1 MACAQKCVDL
11 LVTERH
17 RKCMQTSSLNEIRD
31 RIDNGPIAPMMI
43 VVIGIGFLLNMVDGF
58 DVVAMSV
65 AGPSIT
71 MDWGITDVEK
81 GWVLSSALI
90 GMAIGAAVLAP
101 YSDIFGRRIMILS
114 ATALIGVSMV
124 ATGFIPQSVSV
135 LIVLRAI
142 SGLGIG
148 VIFASGATIAAEIAP
163 ERYRNLAVTTV
174 VMGYPFGA
182 MIVGPVAQM
191 VIPMQGWEMLFV
203 YGGAATLILGV
214 LFYFILPESVEFL
227 ASRQTGTAEDLARVN
242 SVLRRI
248 KRRPLDALIPDAN
261 DEMSS
266 GRVTSLFRES
276 YAANTLT
283 VWAVYFLGFLTLYF
297 LLSWIPSLFV
307 DAGFSRR
314 EGIAALTQFNLGG
327 VLGILTIG
335 LLTTRFKLSKP
346 IAVFFLGS
354 VACLLF
360 LYAAR
365 IETLIILNAA
375 ILVVG
380 FLLQGAFTAMYALA
394 ARIYPTEIRATGIG
408 WAAGLGR
415 IGAIV
420 SPIVAGYLAGAG
432 WDLYMLSLL
441 FAVPLIVAGV
451 FVLRFRV

>member
-1 MACAQKCVDL
+1 
-11 LVTERH
+11 
-17 RKCMQTSSLNEIRD
+17 MQPSSIQEIRD
-31 RIDNGPIAPMMI
+31 RIDNGPIAPMML

-65 AGPSIT
+65 AGPSLST
-71 MDWGITDVEK
+71 DWGVTDAEK
-81 GWVLSSALI
+81 GWILSAALI
-90 GMAIGAAVLAP
+90 GMAVGAAILAP
-101 YSDIFGRRIMILS
+101 YSDVFGRRIMILA
-114 ATALIGVSMV
+114 ATALIGISMV
-124 ATGFIPQSVSV
+124 ATGFIPQSVSM

-148 VIFASGATIAAEIAP
+148 VIFASGATIAAEFAP

-182 MIVGPVAQM
+182 MLVGPVAQL
-191 VIPMQGWEMLFV
+191 VIPAQGWEMLFV
-203 YGGAATLILGV
+203 YGGAATLVLGI
-214 LFYFILPESVEFL
+214 LFYFVLPESVEFL
-227 ASRQTGTAEDLARVN
+227 ASKQTGTAADLAKVN
-242 SVLRRI
+242 AVLQKI
-248 KRRPLDALIPDAN
+248 KRRPLDTLVSEAN
-261 DEMSS
+261 AEMSS
-266 GRVTSLFRES
+266 GRVTSLFRDQH
-276 YAANTLT
+276 AKNTLA
-283 VWAVYFLGFLTLYF
+283 VWGVYFLGFLTLYF

-335 LLTTRFKLSKP
+335 LLTTKFKLAKP
-346 IAVFFLGS
+346 IALFFAAS
-354 VACLLF
+354 AACLLA

-365 IETLIILNAA
+365 IQTLVVLNMA
-375 ILVVG
+375 ILAIG

-415 IGAIV
+415 TGAIV
-420 SPIVAGYLAGAG
+420 SPVVAGYLAGAG
-432 WDLYMLSLL
+432 WDLYALSLL
-441 FAVPLIVAGV
+441 FAVPLFVAGI